1 MRKKILTVISAFSI
15 IVLVSSSCDRKRND
29 KGYEYFPDMAHS
41 LAYETYAPN
50 NVVRAGESM
59 LLPAPHT
66 VPMEMQPYMY
76 APTPEGRELAAKELT
91 NPYEMTEEGLIRGK
105 EQYKIFCAHCHGDAG
120 DGQGFLYTSGRYTF
134 KPASLV
140 SEKMLASNEADIFHV
155 ITVGYQ
161 VMGPHGHMIRPVDRW
176 MIAMYVK
183 NELQKQ

>member
-1 MRKKILTVISAFSI
+1 MRKNILLIFSAVSI
-15 IVLVSSSCDRKRND
+15 IIMLSSCDRKRTD

-50 NVVRAGESM
+50 PVVKAGESM

-66 VPMEMQPYMY
+66 VPMEIEPYMY
-76 APTPEGRELAAKELT
+76 PATPEGRAMAAQELT
-91 NPYEMTEEGLIRGK
+91 NPYEMTEEVLIRGK

-120 DGQGFLYTSGRYTF
+120 DGQGYLFTSGRYTF

-155 ITVGYQ
+155 ITVGFQ

-176 MIAMYVK
+176 NIAMYVK
-183 NELQKQ
+183 SELQKQ

>member
-1 MRKKILTVISAFSI
+1 MIKRYLILMISLSLL
-15 IVLVSSSCDRKRND
+15 VLVTSCDRKRND

-50 NVVRAGESM
+50 PNVINGESM

-66 VPMEMQPYMY
+66 IPLEMQPYTY
-76 APTPEGRELAAKELT
+76 DKSIDSREKAARELV
-91 NPYEMTEEGLIRGK
+91 NPIEFTEEGLIRGK
-105 EQYKIFCAHCHGDAG
+105 EQFNIFCAHCHGETG
-120 DGQGFLYTSGRYTF
+120 DGKGFLFTSGKYKF
-134 KPASLV
+134 QPASLL

-161 VMGPHGHMIRPVDRW
+161 VMGAHGHMIRPADRW

-183 NELQKQ
+183 KELQKQ